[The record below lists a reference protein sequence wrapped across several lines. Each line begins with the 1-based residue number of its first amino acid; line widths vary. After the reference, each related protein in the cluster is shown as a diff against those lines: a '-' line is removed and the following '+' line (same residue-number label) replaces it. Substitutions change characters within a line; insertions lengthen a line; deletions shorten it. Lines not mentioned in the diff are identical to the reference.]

1 MAVNDMLK
9 KRQNGISKMN
19 KMMRGGGASDTAYSI
34 SSYILLFISYIF
46 FGFATILLINAGV
59 NYNKAN
65 IDETAVDSGVPLI
78 EQPIFEYLKRN
89 RDNFMAIEEYLLV
102 WNMPFAIIFYC
113 IIGLCGI
120 GIVSSISNEIQG
132 NLTKPTFLIALAIY
146 GVMLGILIGY
156 NVISSFKGNMP
167 TDNLAILLEDEI
179 GLKKDE
185 RKPFYNEL
193 KTIIIDSLNKNNDY
207 ATAKKYMEGQVASST
222 TAKISEFNKK
232 NLPKD
237 LLVSGYIL
245 YYYYKAT
252 DKNKYINYINNYF
265 DLLSNDDK
273 PEDNNY
279 IRYYIYG
286 LLEKQDDISKNA
298 LKKPLL
304 NFKKNIQGYYT
315 LVFALYGLF
324 FLVVFGIL
332 GYDKQFRNFLTIYWL
347 DIGKVII
354 GIILIYIPI
363 WLTMLL

>member
-9 KRQNGISKMN
+9 KRQNGISKRN
-19 KMMRGGGASDTAYSI
+19 KMMRGGGASDAAYSI

-46 FGFATILLINAGV
+46 FGFATILLINAGL

-78 EQPIFEYLKRN
+78 EQPIFEYLKR
-89 RDNFMAIEEYLLV
+89 DKENFMAIEEYLLV
-102 WNMPFAIIFYC
+102 WNKHFAIIFYC

-120 GIVSSISNEIQG
+120 GIVSSNPREIQG

-156 NVISSFKGNMP
+156 NVISSFKDNMP
-167 TDNLAILLEDEI
+167 TDNLAVLLEDDIE
-179 GLKKDE
+179 LNKDE

-193 KTIIIDSLNKNNDY
+193 KTIIIDSLNKKKDY
-207 ATAKKYMEGQVASST
+207 TDAKKYMED
-222 TAKISEFNKK
+222 KIALSKIDKITDFNKK
-232 NLPKD
+232 NLEKN
-237 LLVSGYIL
+237 LVSGYIL

-273 PEDNNY
+273 PGDNNY

-286 LLEKQDDISKNA
+286 LLERQDDISKNA

-315 LVFALYGLF
+315 LVFVLYCLF

-332 GYDKQFRNFLTIYWL
+332 GYDKQFRDFLTIYWW

>member
-1 MAVNDMLK
+1 
-9 KRQNGISKMN
+9 
-19 KMMRGGGASDTAYSI
+19 
-34 SSYILLFISYIF
+34 
-46 FGFATILLINAGV
+46 
-59 NYNKAN
+59 
-65 IDETAVDSGVPLI
+65 
-78 EQPIFEYLKRN
+78 
-89 RDNFMAIEEYLLV
+89 MAIEEYLLV
-102 WNMPFAIIFYC
+102 WNKPFAIIFYC
-113 IIGLCGI
+113 IIALCGI
-120 GIVSSISNEIQG
+120 GIVSSKPNEIQG

-167 TDNLAILLEDEI
+167 TGNLAILLEDEI
-179 GLKKDE
+179 VLNKNE
-185 RKPFYNEL
+185 RKQFYDEL

-207 ATAKKYMEGQVASST
+207 TTAKKNMEGKIAALST
-222 TAKISEFNKK
+222 NDKISEFNKK
-232 NLPKD
+232 NLEKN
-237 LLVSGYIL
+237 LVSGYIL

-286 LLEKQDDISKNA
+286 LLETQDNTSKNA

-315 LVFALYGLF
+315 LVFVLYGLF

-354 GIILIYIPI
+354 GIFLIYIPI

>member
-9 KRQNGISKMN
+9 KRQNGISKRN
-19 KMMRGGGASDTAYSI
+19 KMMGGGNASDTAYSI

-78 EQPIFEYLKRN
+78 EQPIFEYLKRD

-102 WNMPFAIIFYC
+102 WYKPFAIIFYC
-113 IIGLCGI
+113 IIALCGI
-120 GIVSSISNEIQG
+120 GIVSSNPREIQG

-156 NVISSFKGNMP
+156 NVISSFKDNMP
-167 TDNLAILLEDEI
+167 TDNLAVLLEDDIE
-179 GLKKDE
+179 LNKDE

-193 KTIIIDSLNKNNDY
+193 KTIIIDSLNKKKDY
-207 ATAKKYMEGQVASST
+207 TDAKKYMEG
-222 TAKISEFNKK
+222 KIDKIIKFNKK
-232 NLPKD
+232 NLEKN
-237 LLVSGYIL
+237 LVSGYIL

-273 PEDNNY
+273 PKDNNY

-286 LLEKQDDISKNA
+286 VLEKQDDISKNA

-315 LVFALYGLF
+315 LVFVLYGLF

-354 GIILIYIPI
+354 GIFLIYIPI

>member
-9 KRQNGISKMN
+9 KRQNGISKRN
-19 KMMRGGGASDTAYSI
+19 KMMRGGGASETAYSI

-78 EQPIFEYLKRN
+78 EQPIFEYLKRDK
-89 RDNFMAIEEYLLV
+89 DNFMAIEEYLLV

-120 GIVSSISNEIQG
+120 GIVSSKPNEIQG

-146 GVMLGILIGY
+146 GVVLGILIGY

-167 TDNLAILLEDEI
+167 TDNLAVLLEDEI
-179 GLKKDE
+179 VLNKGE
-185 RKPFYNEL
+185 RKLFYNEL

-207 ATAKKYMEGQVASST
+207 ATAKKYMDDKVD
-222 TAKISEFNKK
+222 KIIKFNKK
-232 NLPKD
+232 NLEKN
-237 LLVSGYIL
+237 LVSGYIL

-273 PEDNNY
+273 PKDNNY

-286 LLEKQDDISKNA
+286 VLEKQDDISKNA

-315 LVFALYGLF
+315 LVFVLYCLF

-332 GYDKQFRNFLTIYWL
+332 GLFEPSMNFLTIYKW

>member
-9 KRQNGISKMN
+9 KHQYVIRNNN
-19 KMMRGGGASDTAYSI
+19 KMLGGGGASDTAYSI

-78 EQPIFEYLKRN
+78 EQPIFEYLKRD

-102 WNMPFAIIFYC
+102 WNKLFNIIFYC

-120 GIVSSISNEIQG
+120 GIVSSKPTEIQG

-146 GVMLGILIGY
+146 GVVLGILIGY

-167 TDNLAILLEDEI
+167 TDNLAVLLEDEI
-179 GLKKDE
+179 VLNKDE
-185 RKPFYNEL
+185 RKLFYNEL

-207 ATAKKYMEGQVASST
+207 ANAKKYMDNNVASSKN
-222 TAKISEFNKK
+222 AKIIEFNKTNLEK
-232 NLPKD
+232 N
-237 LLVSGYIL
+237 LVSGYIL

-273 PEDNNY
+273 PEYNNY
-279 IRYYIYG
+279 ILYYIYG
-286 LLEKQDDISKNA
+286 LLETQDKTSKDA
-298 LKKPLL
+298 LTKPLL

-315 LVFALYGLF
+315 LVFVLYGLF

-354 GIILIYIPI
+354 GIFLIYIPI

>member
-9 KRQNGISKMN
+9 KRQNGISKRN
-19 KMMRGGGASDTAYSI
+19 KMMRGGDASVTAAYSI

-78 EQPIFEYLKRN
+78 EQPIFEYLKRDK
-89 RDNFMAIEEYLLV
+89 DNFMAIEEYLLV

-120 GIVSSISNEIQG
+120 GIVSSKPNEIQG

-146 GVMLGILIGY
+146 GVVLGILIGY

-167 TDNLAILLEDEI
+167 TDNLAVLLEDEI
-179 GLKKDE
+179 VLNKGE
-185 RKPFYNEL
+185 RKLFYNEL

-207 ATAKKYMEGQVASST
+207 ATAKKYMDDKVD
-222 TAKISEFNKK
+222 KIIKFNKK
-232 NLPKD
+232 NLEKN
-237 LLVSGYIL
+237 LVSGYIL

-273 PEDNNY
+273 PKDNNY

-286 LLEKQDDISKNA
+286 VLEKQDDISKNA

-315 LVFALYGLF
+315 LVFVLYCLF

-332 GYDKQFRNFLTIYWL
+332 GLFEPSMNFLTIYKW

>member
-9 KRQNGISKMN
+9 KHQYVIRNNN
-19 KMMRGGGASDTAYSI
+19 KMLGGGNASDTAYNI

-78 EQPIFEYLKRN
+78 EQPIFEYLKRD

-102 WNMPFAIIFYC
+102 WYKPFAIIFYC
-113 IIGLCGI
+113 IIALCGI
-120 GIVSSISNEIQG
+120 GIVSSNPREIQG

-156 NVISSFKGNMP
+156 NVISSFKDNMP
-167 TDNLAILLEDEI
+167 TDNLAVLLEDDIE
-179 GLKKDE
+179 LNKDE

-193 KTIIIDSLNKNNDY
+193 KTIIIDSLNKKKDY
-207 ATAKKYMEGQVASST
+207 TDAKKYMED
-222 TAKISEFNKK
+222 KIALSKIDKITDFNKK
-232 NLPKD
+232 NLEKN
-237 LLVSGYIL
+237 LVSGYIL

-273 PEDNNY
+273 PKDNNY

-286 LLEKQDDISKNA
+286 VLEKQDDISKNA

-315 LVFALYGLF
+315 LVFVLYGLF

-332 GYDKQFRNFLTIYWL
+332 GYDKQFINFLTIYWW
-347 DIGKVII
+347 DIGKVFI
-354 GIILIYIPI
+354 GFFLIYIPI

>member
-9 KRQNGISKMN
+9 KRQNGISKRN
-19 KMMRGGGASDTAYSI
+19 KMMRGGNASDTAYSI

-46 FGFATILLINAGV
+46 FGFATILLINAGI

-65 IDETAVDSGVPLI
+65 IDETAVESGTPLI
-78 EQPIFEYLKRN
+78 EQPTFEYLKRD

-102 WNMPFAIIFYC
+102 WNKPFAIIFYC

-120 GIVSSISNEIQG
+120 GIVSSKPNEIQG

-167 TDNLAILLEDEI
+167 TGNLAILLEDEI
-179 GLKKDE
+179 GLNKDE

-193 KTIIIDSLNKNNDY
+193 KTIIIDSLNKNKDY
-207 ATAKKYMEGQVASST
+207 TTAKKYMEGKVASST
-222 TAKISEFNKK
+222 NTKITEFNKK
-232 NLPKD
+232 NVEKN
-237 LLVSGYIL
+237 LVSGYIL

-273 PEDNNY
+273 PEDNKY

-286 LLEKQDDISKNA
+286 LLETQDKTSKDA
-298 LKKPLL
+298 LTKPLL
-304 NFKKNIQGYYT
+304 NFKRNIQGYYT

-324 FLVVFGIL
+324 FIAAFIIL
-332 GYDKQFRNFLTIYWL
+332 AIDKPFMNFLTIYKW

-354 GIILIYIPI
+354 GFFIIYIPI

>member
-9 KRQNGISKMN
+9 KRQNGISKRN
-19 KMMRGGGASDTAYSI
+19 KMMRGGGARDTAYNI

-78 EQPIFEYLKRN
+78 EQPIFEYLKRDK
-89 RDNFMAIEEYLLV
+89 DNFMAIEEYLLV

-120 GIVSSISNEIQG
+120 GIVSSKPNEIQG

-146 GVMLGILIGY
+146 GVVLGILIGY

-167 TDNLAILLEDEI
+167 TDNLAVLLEDEI
-179 GLKKDE
+179 VLNKGE
-185 RKPFYNEL
+185 RKLFYNEL

-207 ATAKKYMEGQVASST
+207 ATAKKYMDDKVD
-222 TAKISEFNKK
+222 KIIKFNKK
-232 NLPKD
+232 NLEKN
-237 LLVSGYIL
+237 LVSGYIL

-273 PEDNNY
+273 PKDNNY

-286 LLEKQDDISKNA
+286 VLEKQDDISKNA

-315 LVFALYGLF
+315 LVFVLYCLF

-332 GYDKQFRNFLTIYWL
+332 GLFEPSMNFLTIYKW

>member
-9 KRQNGISKMN
+9 KHQYVIRNNN
-19 KMMRGGGASDTAYSI
+19 KMLGGGNAAYNI

-46 FGFATILLINAGV
+46 FGFATILLINASV

-78 EQPIFEYLKRN
+78 EQPIFEYLKRDK
-89 RDNFMAIEEYLLV
+89 DNFMAIEEYLLV
-102 WNMPFAIIFYC
+102 WNKSFAIIFYC

-120 GIVSSISNEIQG
+120 GIVSSKPNEIQG

-156 NVISSFKGNMP
+156 NVICSFKGNMP
-167 TDNLAILLEDEI
+167 TDNLAVLLEDEI
-179 GLKKDE
+179 VLNKNE
-185 RKPFYNEL
+185 RKQFYYEL

-207 ATAKKYMEGQVASST
+207 ANAKKYMDD
-222 TAKISEFNKK
+222 KIDKIIKFNKK
-232 NLPKD
+232 NLEKN
-237 LLVSGYIL
+237 LVSGYIL

-315 LVFALYGLF
+315 LVFVLYCLF

-332 GYDKQFRNFLTIYWL
+332 GYDKQFRDFLTIYWW

>member
-1 MAVNDMLK
+1 MAYQGMLK
-9 KRQNGISKMN
+9 RGN
-19 KMMRGGGASDTAYSI
+19 KMMRGGGIFDDMYDI
-34 SSYILLFISYIF
+34 SSNILLFISYIF
-46 FGFATILLINAGV
+46 FGFATILLINAGL

-65 IDETAVDSGVPLI
+65 IDETAVNSGVPLI
-78 EQPIFEYLKRN
+78 EQPIFEYLKRD

-102 WNMPFAIIFYC
+102 WNKHFAIIFYC

-120 GIVSSISNEIQG
+120 GIVSSKPNQIQG

-167 TDNLAILLEDEI
+167 KENLAILLEDEI

-185 RKPFYNEL
+185 RKQFYYEL
-193 KTIIIDSLNKNNDY
+193 KTIIIDSLNKNKDY
-207 ATAKKYMEGQVASST
+207 ATAKKDMEDKVASST
-222 TAKISEFNKK
+222 TAKISEFNKTNLEK
-232 NLPKD
+232 N
-237 LLVSGYIL
+237 LVSGYIL

-265 DLLSNDDK
+265 DLLSNDALPK
-273 PEDNNY
+273 DNNY
-279 IRYYIYG
+279 IHYYIYG
-286 LLEKQDDISKNA
+286 LLENQDDLSKNA

-315 LVFALYGLF
+315 SVFVLYGLF
-324 FLVVFGIL
+324 FIATFIIL
-332 GYDKQFRNFLTIYWL
+332 GLLKPFMNFLTIYNW
-347 DIGKVII
+347 DIGKVFI
-354 GIILIYIPI
+354 GFFLIYIPI